1 MDKEK
6 AIRKIKALAAL
17 VASDNPHEAE
27 AAARQ
32 MAAMMEQY
40 RIEEGELRAAEVEEC
55 AARAG
60 AVKEPVKWECRLA
73 LAVAEFYGAELLFSP
88 GFCGYG
94 GEWRFIGVAPA
105 GQLAE
110 YAFEQLF
117 TKAKSA
123 RRAYMAEKLKRIKVQ
138 KNKSAKADLFSEGWV
153 RAVAAKLPRTRRTE
167 PQRTA
172 IDAYMQQKHPSLGKF
187 SGRQNTGRQHANDW
201 QHQANG
207 REAGKEVALHNGV
220 TTGGKPKLIE
230 GPMGMGRKD

>member
-17 VASDNPHEAE
+17 VASDNPHEAA

-73 LAVAEFYGAELLFSP
+73 MAVAEFYGAELLFSQ
-88 GFCGYG
+88 GFFGDG
-94 GEWRFIGVAPA
+94 GEWRFIAVAPA

-123 RRAYMAEKLKRIKVQ
+123 RRAYMAEKLKRYTSV
-138 KNKSAKADLFSEGWV
+138 KNKTGKADLFAEGWV
-153 RAVAAKLPRTRRTE
+153 RAVAAKLPPTRRTE
-167 PQRTA
+167 PQQTA
-172 IDAYMQQKHPSLGKF
+172 IDAYMQRKHPRLGKF

-201 QHQANG
+201 QHKANG
-207 REAGKEVALHNGV
+207 REAGKDVALHNGV

-230 GPMGMGRKD
+230 GPRAIGKD